1 MFVTSLKVLEGL
13 CGIQAARF
21 SLRKIRPNP
30 PFKIKLP
37 HALHK
42 WEKTWLLG
50 LLMKVIRATEKS
62 NWIHPNLI

>member
-13 CGIQAARF
+13 FGIQDARF
-21 SLRKIRPNP
+21 SLRKISPNP

-50 LLMKVIRATEKS
+50 LFMKVVKTTKRS